1 MMDEKITHKGI
12 IEAFKMDNLDCLA
25 KAIKDKE
32 GKVIMSQVIADF
44 IDLSAENRYPC
55 GSG

>member
-1 MMDEKITHKGI
+1 MDEKITHKGI